1 MDWESDPVGAANE
14 FFGPLVPGMLGCRV
28 TEVTNDLVVGRID
41 VPKQLIAGTGYLFA
55 PAVITLADT
64 LCALGTPRNAPDG
77 TTFTTIEL
85 KTNFLGSAR
94 EGETVE
100 GRATPVHVGRTTQV
114 WDCVVSNLDTGRTIA
129 LFRNTQM
136 ILPRRAYAPRG
147 RTGTPTPRDL
157 PWVPVDEEMFGN
169 EAE

>member
-14 FFGPLVPGMLGCRV
+14 FFGPLVPGMLGCRF
-28 TEVTNDLVVGRID
+28 TEVTNDLVVGRIN
-41 VPKQLIAGTGYLFA
+41 VTKQLIAGTGYLFA
-55 PAVITLADT
+55 PAVVALADT

-114 WDCVVSNLDTGRTIA
+114 WDCVVSNLDTGSTIA

-136 ILPRRAYAPRG
+136 ILPRRA
-147 RTGTPTPRDL
+147 
-157 PWVPVDEEMFGN
+157 
-169 EAE
+169 

>member
-1 MDWESDPVGAANE
+1 VDWESDPVGAANE

-77 TTFTTIEL
+77 TTFTD
-85 KTNFLGSAR
+85 R
-94 EGETVE
+94 
-100 GRATPVHVGRTTQV
+100 RAE
-114 WDCVVSNLDTGRTIA
+114 DE
-129 LFRNTQM
+129 
-136 ILPRRAYAPRG
+136 LPRIGSRGRDGRGSRDAGARRAHDAGVGLRRLESRHRTHDRSLPQHPDDPSQTRVRASGTNWHANAPRPAVGPGG
-147 RTGTPTPRDL
+147 RGDVR
-157 PWVPVDEEMFGN
+157 E
-169 EAE
+169 